1 MKIKFHTLDVWV
13 DNEKHLFFL
22 ADPHQATNGREQEL
36 VDVVYKA
43 TGHLVDVTHLTTHEF
58 PNIEALVNFLNA
70 NTLHFEQ
77 KQIDKINKE
86 LDMDIWHLH
95 QS

>member
-1 MKIKFHTLDVWV
+1 MKIKFHTLDIWV

-22 ADPHQATNGREQEL
+22 ADPHQATGGREIEL
-36 VDVVYKA
+36 KETIYKKTGYSVD
-43 TGHLVDVTHLTTHEF
+43 TEHLSTHEF
-58 PNIEALVNFLNA
+58 PNIESLVNFLNA
-70 NTLHFEQ
+70 NTVHFSDE
-77 KQIDKINKE
+77 QIDFINKE

>member
-22 ADPHQATNGREQEL
+22 ADPNQAKHGKEQKL

-43 TGHLVDVTHLTTHEF
+43 TGNLVDVTHLTTHEF

-77 KQIDKINKE
+77 KQIDMINKE
-86 LDMDIWHLH
+86 LDMDIWH
-95 QS
+95 

>member
-1 MKIKFHTLDVWV
+1 MKIKFYTLDIWV

-22 ADPHQATNGREQEL
+22 ADPHQAIGGREVEL
-36 VDVVYKA
+36 ADIIYKRTGYIVDTK
-43 TGHLVDVTHLTTHEF
+43 HLTTHEF
-58 PNIEALVNFLNA
+58 PDTSALVNFLNA
-70 NTLHFEQ
+70 NTLHFADE
-77 KQIDKINKE
+77 QIDFINKE